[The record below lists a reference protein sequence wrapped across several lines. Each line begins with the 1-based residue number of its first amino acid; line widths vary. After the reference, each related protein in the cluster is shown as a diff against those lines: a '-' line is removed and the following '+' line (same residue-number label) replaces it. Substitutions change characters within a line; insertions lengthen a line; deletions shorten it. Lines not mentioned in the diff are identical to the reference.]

1 MYRRRIKRAQAGGSD
16 LRSLKA
22 GRSNSLGRQH
32 EAAIEGACRYYRD
45 TGRANIIKVP
55 EPFRVE
61 HKTSPTTAYV
71 RFIAHAQ
78 PDFFGTLGNG
88 QTIVF
93 EAKATETDQL
103 RQAVVTPTQAAT
115 LENFHRMG
123 AVAGV
128 CASIG
133 RFGDCYF
140 IPWAAWRDMKEKF
153 GHKYVTREDIEYYRI
168 RFNGC
173 AMFLDYQSR
182 DRLTTGSADTELHD

>member
-45 TGRANIIKVP
+45 TGRAN
-55 EPFRVE
+55 
-61 HKTSPTTAYV
+61 
-71 RFIAHAQ
+71 
-78 PDFFGTLGNG
+78 FFGTLGNG
-88 QTIVF
+88 QAIVF

-115 LENFHRMG
+115 LEKFHRMG

>member
-123 AVAGV
+123 AG
-128 CASIG
+128 ASIG